1 MVGRQPAPKAAL
13 RIAGQEIS
21 ADEVQV
27 WITEHREKS
36 VSLAVSCP
44 ALAGAHGGKMKIR
57 FGGFCPF

>member
-44 ALAGAHGGKMKIR
+44 ALAGLMAEK
-57 FGGFCPF
+57 